1 MHRTTASRPTGA
13 PAGQKQPG
21 EEEAQ
26 AKQAEAAARAEG
38 QSDRAGRDNDQPNTP
53 PDRQTSHQTR
63 PEAEIRQATANIKAP
78 PFTRMREGREPARGR
93 DTRHV
98 LPSLA
103 GAPAGKAPACGRLL
117 PPCAGLALALPA
129 GATAGT
135 PARRRRSPRPAAREC
150 ARRRHLRRQ
159 CARRY
164 KLRAP
169 AGARPQAAG
178 RGPAWPLE
186 AARAAAPLRRAASA

>member
-38 QSDRAGRDNDQPNTP
+38 QSDRAGRDSDQPNTP

-63 PEAEIRQATANIKAP
+63 PETEIRQATANITAP

-129 GATAGT
+129 GEPAGT
-135 PARRRRSPRPAAREC
+135 PARRRRPPAPRRARSAGKAA
-150 ARRRHLRRQ
+150 L
-159 CARRY
+159 
-164 KLRAP
+164 AP
-169 AGARPQAAG
+169 PV
-178 RGPAWPLE
+178 
-186 AARAAAPLRRAASA
+186 RAAV